1 MEHYFLA
8 RFSEF
13 LSFHLYQ
20 EPSMNKFAHTFSP
33 LNIRNL
39 VIPNRIVFPPT
50 VTGYSNPDGSVS
62 HRQERFYRD
71 IAKGGIGMVIV
82 GATAISP
89 EGVGW
94 AGNTRID
101 RDEHVKG
108 LESLFDVIKAE
119 GAAAGIQLYHA
130 GSKMTNLRTGGLD
143 LVAPSAIEHPEG
155 SGVPHELTIKEIHQ
169 LEEAF
174 VKATGRAFAA
184 GADFVEFH
192 GAHGYLIN
200 QFLSPLFNKRTDE
213 YGGSLENRARFGLNI
228 IKRAREVVGPN
239 PVMGIRISAVE
250 FTEGGY
256 QIEDAQNFCRWF
268 VDEGIDFID
277 VSAEMTPE
285 GVDEMFKGRFI
296 SFASSIKDV
305 VNVPVIC
312 VGAIKSLERIEEI
325 LEQGHADMVALCR
338 ALIADPELVTKTLNG
353 KAEDITECVDCFEC
367 GISIGEDDGDGM
379 TCPQNPDLP

>member
-1 MEHYFLA
+1 MN
-8 RFSEF
+8 RFD
-13 LSFHLYQ
+13 
-20 EPSMNKFAHTFSP
+20 HTFTP
-33 LNIRNL
+33 FNIRSL

-50 VTGYSNPDGSVS
+50 VTGYSNPDGSVA
-62 HRQERFYRD
+62 HRQETFYRN
-71 IAKGGIGMVIV
+71 IAKCRIGMVIV
-82 GATAISP
+82 GATAIAP

-94 AGNTRID
+94 MGNTRID

-108 LESLFDVIKAE
+108 LSRLFDVIKAE
-119 GAAAGIQLYHA
+119 GSVAGIQLYHA
-130 GSKMTNLRTGGLD
+130 GSKTNTRRTGGID
-143 LVAPSAIEHPEG
+143 MVAPSAIEHPEG
-155 SGVPHELTIKEIHQ
+155 KGVPLELTLSEIHQ

-174 VKATGRAFAA
+174 VKATERAFAA
-184 GADFVEFH
+184 GTDFVEYH

-228 IKRAREVVGPN
+228 IKRAREVVGTD
-239 PVMGIRISAVE
+239 PVIGIRISAVE

-256 QIEDAQNFCRWF
+256 PIEDSKKFCRWF

-277 VSAEMTPE
+277 ASAEMTPE
-285 GVDEMFKGRFI
+285 GVAEMFKGRFI
-296 SFASSIKDV
+296 PLASSIKDV

-325 LEQGHADMVALCR
+325 LEQGHADLVAVCR
-338 ALIADPELVTKTLNG
+338 ALIADPELITKTLNG

-367 GISIGEDDGDGM
+367 GTSIGEDDGDGM
-379 TCPQNPDLP
+379 KCPQNPDLP

>member
-1 MEHYFLA
+1 
-8 RFSEF
+8 
-13 LSFHLYQ
+13 
-20 EPSMNKFAHTFSP
+20 MNKFAHTFSP

-39 VIPNRIVFPPT
+39 VISNRIVFPPT
-50 VTGYSNPDGSVS
+50 VTGYSNPDGSVGP
-62 HRQERFYRD
+62 RQESFYRD
-71 IAKGGIGMVIV
+71 IAKGRIGMVIV

-94 AGNTRID
+94 VGNTRLD

-108 LESLFDVIKAE
+108 LKSLFNVIKAE
-119 GAAAGIQLYHA
+119 GSAAGIQLYHA
-130 GSKMTNLRTGGLD
+130 GSKTTNRRTGGLD

-155 SGVPHELTIKEIHQ
+155 SGGIPHELTIKEIHQ

-174 VKATGRAFAA
+174 VKATERAFAA
-184 GADFVEFH
+184 GADFIEFH

-200 QFLSPLFNKRTDE
+200 QFLSPLFNKRIDE

-228 IKRAREVVGPN
+228 IKSAREVVGPD

-256 QIEDAQNFCRWF
+256 QIEDSQKFCRWF

-277 VSAEMTPE
+277 VSAEMTLE

-296 SFASSIKDV
+296 LFASSIKDV

-312 VGAIKSLERIEEI
+312 VGGIRSLERIEGI

-338 ALIADPELVTKTLNG
+338 ALIADPELITKTLNG
-353 KAEDITECVDCFEC
+353 KAEDITECADCFEC

-379 TCPQNPDLP
+379 TCSQNPNLP